1 MPAAKSLRPVK
12 QKRALLESN
21 PPRDNWIERRRN
33 KKRLRIW
40 GGQNLPKW
48 NKETFISE
56 PEHALKTHRPRSDKA
71 PNGQPKT
78 NGKKYLSFFS
88 HAAFHAEPVQEAE
101 QARLA
106 RVVLESKQKPRTI
119 AFNQL
124 TNFIFLT

>member
-33 KKRLRIW
+33 KKRLRIR

-48 NKETFISE
+48 KKEAFISE
-56 PEHALKTHRPRSDKA
+56 PEHALKTHRPRSGKA
-71 PNGQPKT
+71 PNGQPKN

-88 HAAFHAEPVQEAE
+88 HAAFHAEPVQSVHAHGGLHSLPAPPCRCAK
-101 QARLA
+101 QI
-106 RVVLESKQKPRTI
+106 VVYLQVH
-119 AFNQL
+119 
-124 TNFIFLT
+124 

>member
-48 NKETFISE
+48 KKETFISE

-88 HAAFHAEPVQEAE
+88 HAAFHAEPVHINYQPSLKA
-101 QARLA
+101 AMPRDSSRLA
-106 RVVLESKQKPRTI
+106 TAACCRCWCKYL
-119 AFNQL
+119 
-124 TNFIFLT
+124 

>member
-48 NKETFISE
+48 KKEAFISE
-56 PEHALKTHRPRSDKA
+56 PEHALKTHRPRSGKA
-71 PNGQPKT
+71 PNGQPKN

-88 HAAFHAEPVQEAE
+88 HAAFHAEPVHVDPTEP
-101 QARLA
+101 
-106 RVVLESKQKPRTI
+106 PRDEGPFDDHT
-119 AFNQL
+119 QQ
-124 TNFIFLT
+124 TRH

>member
-48 NKETFISE
+48 KKETFISE
-56 PEHALKTHRPRSDKA
+56 PEHALKTHRPRSDKS

-88 HAAFHAEPVQEAE
+88 HAAFHAEPVQNWSP
-101 QARLA
+101 RLVSRQRLSGFSA
-106 RVVLESKQKPRTI
+106 ALICFSYSG
-119 AFNQL
+119 
-124 TNFIFLT
+124 

>member
-1 MPAAKSLRPVK
+1 MPTAKSLRPVK

-48 NKETFISE
+48 NKEIFISE

-88 HAAFHAEPVQEAE
+88 HAAFHAEPVQQCWLRATLCRSGD
-101 QARLA
+101 QCH
-106 RVVLESKQKPRTI
+106 QK
-119 AFNQL
+119 
-124 TNFIFLT
+124 

>member
-48 NKETFISE
+48 KKEAFISE
-56 PEHALKTHRPRSDKA
+56 PEHALKTHRPRSGKA
-71 PNGQPKT
+71 PNGQPKN

-88 HAAFHAEPVQEAE
+88 HAAFHAEPVQ
-101 QARLA
+101 
-106 RVVLESKQKPRTI
+106 
-119 AFNQL
+119 FNRAC
-124 TNFIFLT
+124 FIPGRSSSLKTGLGRSTAGRRIG